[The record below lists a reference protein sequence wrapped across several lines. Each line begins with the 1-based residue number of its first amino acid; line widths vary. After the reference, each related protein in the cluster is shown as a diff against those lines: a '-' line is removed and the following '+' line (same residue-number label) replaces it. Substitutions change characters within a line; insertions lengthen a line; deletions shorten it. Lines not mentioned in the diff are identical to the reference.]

1 NIAFGR
7 PGADHDEIVE
17 VAKLANA
24 HEFISEMPKGYDS
37 AVGERGLTLSGGQRQ
52 RIGIARALIRDSP
65 ILILDE
71 PTAALDAESEHLV
84 MSALERLMSDRT
96 VITIAHRLSTI
107 RDADKIVVLEEGV
120 VVEEGTH
127 LDLLA
132 RKGRYAEL
140 HRIQY
145 EDNAP

>member
-1 NIAFGR
+1 
-7 PGADHDEIVE
+7 
-17 VAKLANA
+17 
-24 HEFISEMPKGYDS
+24 MPKGYDS

-127 LDLLA
+127 LDLLS

-145 EDNAP
+145 EDDAL